1 MTSGAKEA
9 KFDLDD
15 LNLVAQEVESIYGK
29 LISFRRKM
37 SPVIDMR
44 LSESDTCNSG
54 NVQAG
59 FGDGVLETGNK
70 VWACDRG
77 LELKAT
83 IEIY

>member
-1 MTSGAKEA
+1 
-9 KFDLDD
+9 
-15 LNLVAQEVESIYGK
+15 
-29 LISFRRKM
+29 M